1 MPTRAQVLGYR
12 VAAQHLERPRG
23 DGVLAAGV
31 SDNPPGRT
39 AHVALRVRFTEADPT
54 GLAVVHSMRGA
65 PHLHPIEDVPLVA
78 AALRIDDLGDLAKQH
93 FGPFDP
99 GVPFATALDEVASAM
114 RAAMA
119 DGEPRTKGELS
130 TALSEVVDERLRP
143 WCGTC
148 EAHHVHDAL
157 FRYATLQAG
166 LAIVPQDSGPF
177 RYVPVP
183 LGPVDPPEAR
193 RELVR
198 RFLRLCGPA
207 RPATLAGWLALT
219 PAAARR
225 WFVDVVPVT
234 VDGLRLWLSSEDL
247 ASLRAAEPARETVL
261 LPPYDPYT
269 ELADRELL
277 VPDRRQRGA
286 VWRAVAN
293 PGVLVVRG
301 EIAGVWRQ
309 RRSTATVQPF
319 RTLTAAERRAIG
331 TRAAALDMELEF
343 VG

>member
-1 MPTRAQVLGYR
+1 VPTRAQVLGYR
-12 VAAQHLERPRG
+12 VAVQHLERPAG

-39 AHVALRVRFTEADPT
+39 AHVALRVRGVPLDPA
-54 GLAVVHSMRGA
+54 GSAVVHSMRGA
-65 PHLHPIEDVPLVA
+65 PHLHAVDDLPLLA
-78 AALRIDDLGDLAKQH
+78 GALRIEDLGDLARHH

-99 GVPFATALDEVASAM
+99 GIPFPAALDAVADGM
-114 RAAMA
+114 RAVTAG
-119 DGEPRTKGELS
+119 GEQRTKGELS
-130 TALSEVVDERLRP
+130 SALNEVVDARLRP

-166 LAIVPQDSGPF
+166 LVIVPQDSGPF
-177 RYVPVP
+177 RYIP
-183 LGPVDPPEAR
+183 LAFTPVDPPEAR

-207 RPATLAGWLALT
+207 RPETLAGWLALT

-225 WFVDVVPVT
+225 WLVDVEPVT
-234 VDGLRLWLSSEDL
+234 VDGLRLWLPSEDL
-247 ASLRAAEPARETVL
+247 DAVRSAEPARETVL

-269 ELADRELL
+269 ELANRELL
-277 VPDRRQRGA
+277 VPDRAQRGA
-286 VWRAVAN
+286 VWRSVAN

-301 EIAGVWRQ
+301 EIAGTWRQ

-319 RTLTAAERRAIG
+319 RKLTAAERRAVG
-331 TRAAALDMELEF
+331 ARAAALDMKIEF
-343 VG
+343 AG

>member
-1 MPTRAQVLGYR
+1 VPTRAQVLGYR

-23 DGVLAAGV
+23 AGVLAAGV

-39 AHVALRVRFTEADPT
+39 AHVALRVRSTGADPT
-54 GLAVVHSMRGA
+54 GLAVVHSVRAA
-65 PHLHPIEDVPLVA
+65 PHLHPVDDLPLLA
-78 AALRIDDLGDLAKQH
+78 AALRIDDLRELARQH

-99 GVPFATALDEVASAM
+99 GMPFPAALDAVASGM
-114 RAAMA
+114 RSVVA
-119 DGEPRTKGELS
+119 DGQPRAKGELS
-130 TALSEVVDERLRP
+130 TALNEVVDERLRP

-166 LAIVPQDSGPF
+166 LVIVPRDSGPF
-177 RYVPVP
+177 RYVPRSFRP
-183 LGPVDPPEAR
+183 ADPAASR

-207 RPATLAGWLALT
+207 RPQTLAGWLALT

-225 WFVDVVPVT
+225 WLVDVVPVT
-234 VDGLRLWLSSEDL
+234 VDGLRL
-247 ASLRAAEPARETVL
+247 SLLPEEVDAVRSAEPARETVL

-301 EIAGVWRQ
+301 EIAGTWRQ

-319 RTLTAAERRAIG
+319 RKLTAAERRAVG
-331 TRAAALDMELEF
+331 ARAAELDLGPEF
-343 VG
+343 AE